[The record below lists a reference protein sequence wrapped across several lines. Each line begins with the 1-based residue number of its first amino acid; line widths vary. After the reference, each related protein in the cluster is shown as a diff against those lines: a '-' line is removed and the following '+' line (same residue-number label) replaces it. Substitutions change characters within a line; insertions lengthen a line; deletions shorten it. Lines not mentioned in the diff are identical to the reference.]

1 MQFRRAAATVLMA
14 GVAFTGIGTGVAFA
28 DDGGT
33 TTAAAAA
40 SNSNSTNGNS
50 VNGGNATSVSSA
62 VGVQGPTIAVA
73 PFGEAT
79 AVGGSQVVAS
89 SSSAR
94 GGDATFV
101 SDTKQ
106 RASAAASA
114 KVEQAKAKHR
124 KH

>member
-33 TTAAAAA
+33 TAAAAA
-40 SNSNSTNGNS
+40 SNSNSTNGNN
-50 VNGGNATSVSSA
+50 VNGGNATSVSTA

-89 SSSAR
+89 SSSAQ

-101 SDTKQ
+101 NDTKQ
-106 RASAAASA
+106 RASATASA
-114 KVEQAKAKHR
+114 KVEQAKAKHH